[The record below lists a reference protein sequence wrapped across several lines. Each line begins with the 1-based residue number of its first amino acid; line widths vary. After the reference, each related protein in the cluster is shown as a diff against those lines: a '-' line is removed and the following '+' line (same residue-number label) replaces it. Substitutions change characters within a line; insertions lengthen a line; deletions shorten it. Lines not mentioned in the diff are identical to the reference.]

1 MDIASTSG
9 GIEMP
14 RDLISAVLAHGNGV
28 EELEDRETQQLLN
41 PVGFDPSAAL
51 LNDKDGFED
60 FDEAA

>member
-1 MDIASTSG
+1 
-9 GIEMP
+9 MP